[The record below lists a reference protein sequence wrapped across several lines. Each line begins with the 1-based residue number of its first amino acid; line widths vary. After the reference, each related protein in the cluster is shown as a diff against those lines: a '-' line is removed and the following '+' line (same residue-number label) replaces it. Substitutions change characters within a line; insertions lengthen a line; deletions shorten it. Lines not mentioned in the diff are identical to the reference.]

1 MKDSFNADFYSVIAT
16 VIPVLYLAIA
26 VQGSTFSALLNWL
39 RALVIRTQGRIVEL
53 TERRVKLRR
62 KLGNKGLRGILVFIN
77 MLGYS
82 VVLAVALSLI
92 LSLLAE
98 VFAILALYDRQEN
111 PHPALFII
119 PVIALATVIA
129 LVPLGSLTV
138 TFARLRSIARRDRKD
153 SKKAYRIAKE
163 TRAGLPLT
171 RADYRF
177 ILSRKRTR
185 EDAERLAELLIA
197 QSSPEDNRPGS
208 ATTEDLLKAL
218 EETFPVSDTG
228 RVREIAEKFA
238 RIHAKEIAATAL
250 EAQKNRV
257 AEELIKDPQSKE
269 PPGGGSVPAS

>member
-1 MKDSFNADFYSVIAT
+1 VKDSFNADFYSVIAT

-26 VQGSTFSALLNWL
+26 VQGSTFSTLLNWL
-39 RALVIRTQGRIVEL
+39 RALVIRTQGRIVAL

-77 MLGYS
+77 VLGYS
-82 VVLAVALSLI
+82 VVLAVALSLV

-98 VFAILALYDRQEN
+98 VFAILALYHRQEN
-111 PHPALFII
+111 PYPALFII
-119 PVIALATVIA
+119 PVIALAAVIA

-153 SKKAYRIAKE
+153 RKKAYQISE
-163 TRAGLPLT
+163 GTRAGLPLT

-177 ILSRKRTR
+177 VLSRQRTR
-185 EDAERLAELLIA
+185 EDAERFVEEWIARELLFA
-197 QSSPEDNRPGS
+197 QSSPGKTRPGS
-208 ATTEDLLKAL
+208 ATTEDMLKAL
-218 EETFPVSDTG
+218 AETFPVSDTG

-250 EAQKNRV
+250 EAEKNRI
-257 AEELIKDPQSKE
+257 AEELIKYPQSKE
-269 PPGGGSVPAS
+269 PP